1 MTKLEELKAT
11 SDAAYG
17 TSEAAYATYTIA
29 CDDAWAAF
37 RVADADYAAA
47 WTAYQAELE
56 KSIGNKPMNKL
67 EELKAVE
74 NAQKKTNGADIL

>member
-1 MTKLEELKAT
+1 MTKLGELKAA

-47 WTAYQAELE
+47 WTAYQAELKKE
-56 KSIGNKPMNKL
+56 QTN
-67 EELKAVE
+67 EL
-74 NAQKKTNGADIL
+74 

>member
-1 MTKLEELKAT
+1 MTKLGELKAA

-17 TSEAAYATYTIA
+17 TSEAAWAAYTIA

-47 WTAYQAELE
+47 WTAYQAEL
-56 KSIGNKPMNKL
+56 
-67 EELKAVE
+67 
-74 NAQKKTNGADIL
+74 KKTKEMTND

>member
-1 MTKLEELKAT
+1 MTKLEELKAA
-11 SDAAYG
+11 SEAAYG

-47 WTAYQAELE
+47 WTAYQAELKKE
-56 KSIGNKPMNKL
+56 QTN
-67 EELKAVE
+67 ELQ
-74 NAQKKTNGADIL
+74 N